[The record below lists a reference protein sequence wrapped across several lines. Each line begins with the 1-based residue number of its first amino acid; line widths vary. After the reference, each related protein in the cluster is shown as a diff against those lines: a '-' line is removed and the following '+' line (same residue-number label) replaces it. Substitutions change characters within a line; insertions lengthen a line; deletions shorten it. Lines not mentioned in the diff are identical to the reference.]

1 MSRIADPI
9 ADRQAIADQLLTYAR
24 AMDRI
29 DPALGYAVW
38 HPDGTADYGTMFGGT
53 GRAFVDWVCTIHASM
68 IGHVHRIANIL
79 ITLDGELAASEAYVH
94 ATLRFEEDGVLR
106 QASVFGRYL
115 DRWSRREGRWAID
128 HRIYVQDLD
137 EVRDAG
143 PPLVGGWGRRD
154 HDDPSYA
161 VLDLTDANGRRA

>member
-1 MSRIADPI
+1 MAQTDPT
-9 ADRQAIADQLLTYAR
+9 ADRQAITNQIFNYAR

-29 DPALGYAVW
+29 DHALGYAVW
-38 HPDGTADYGTMFGGT
+38 HDGGTAHYGVLFDGTGHG
-53 GRAFVDWVCTIHASM
+53 FVDWVCATHKAM
-68 IGHVHRIANIL
+68 IGHVHRISNIL
-79 ITLDGELAASEAYVH
+79 ISLDNDRAASEAYVH
-94 ATLRFEEDGVLR
+94 ATLRFAEHGVLR
-106 QASVFGRYL
+106 QASVYGRYL

-154 HDDPSYA
+154 RDDPSYA
-161 VLDLTDANGRRA
+161 VLDLTGDGR